1 MFTDCEICGRDMT
14 SADCGPN
21 GTEVSCLKC
30 RKTAERR
37 EAKIRALVAQAHAEG
52 RMPPALRYI
61 RASAVDVALACYGR

>member
-1 MFTDCEICGRDMT
+1 MDCVLCNGEMT
-14 SADCGPN
+14 AIDYRKDSTAA
-21 GTEVSCLKC
+21 SCQKC
-30 RKTAERR
+30 LGKLDRR